1 MPNVQK
7 LVHPTRCKFNGN
19 FKIDELNWIDW
30 PKKSWYETSHL
41 VNYDDAISFEFGI
54 IRWNF
59 HGQEEACWATRLVN
73 RYPPKGNS
81 IIIWCEKQNLRHIM
95 THFILVETRFFTF
108 WNVAIHVAFP
118 YVQWEFSSFPWT
130 TSFFYLPR
138 AQSLC
143 TNVHRFLNPLI

>member
-7 LVHPTRCKFNGN
+7 FVHPTWCKFNGN
-19 FKIDELNWIDW
+19 FKIDELNWFDW

-41 VNYDDAISFEFGI
+41 VNYDDVIRFEFGI

-59 HGQEEACWATRLVN
+59 HGQEEAGWATRLVN

-81 IIIWCEKQNLRHIM
+81 IVIWCEKQNLRHIM

-108 WNVAIHVAFP
+108 WNVLLDWISYISCHSCGFP
-118 YVQWEFSSFPWT
+118 ICPMRVFLILLNNK
-130 TSFFYLPR
+130 FFLSPKG
-138 AQSLC
+138 SIL
-143 TNVHRFLNPLI
+143 VH